1 MLKGGKH
8 VSGAAGKPQAAS
20 ARDRQRA
27 PYRSLGGR
35 VGALFRI
42 DAMNSIVRGFF
53 VCPVL
58 KRRLVE
64 SPVWKAADQKPRL

>member
-42 DAMNSIVRGFF
+42 DAMNSIVRAFF
-53 VCPVL
+53 FRSEVT
-58 KRRLVE
+58 KRRAGLRI
-64 SPVWKAADQKPRL
+64 DRLARGH

>member
-1 MLKGGKH
+1 M
-8 VSGAAGKPQAAS
+8 SAGPLENLRRPVPATVS
-20 ARDRQRA
+20 ARRIDRF
-27 PYRSLGGR
+27 GGC

-53 VCPVL
+53 VCPAL

-64 SPVWKAADQKPRL
+64 SPVWKATDQKSRL